1 MYGVC
6 CVISCVHSSGKQSNS
21 SMRLSKIISIVI
33 LLMCYCRGEEK
44 RKIFLRQVYIYFP
57 VFKELFIASTKHKL
71 RANIAIMCWSEF
83 NKWDISMNG
92 MVFGIYLWL
101 VI

>member
-21 SMRLSKIISIVI
+21 SMRLSKTISIVI

-44 RKIFLRQVYIYFP
+44 RKIFLRQVYIVSIYFP
-57 VFKELFIASTKHKL
+57 VFKELFIAFTKHKL
-71 RANIAIMCWSEF
+71 EQI
-83 NKWDISMNG
+83 
-92 MVFGIYLWL
+92 
-101 VI
+101 